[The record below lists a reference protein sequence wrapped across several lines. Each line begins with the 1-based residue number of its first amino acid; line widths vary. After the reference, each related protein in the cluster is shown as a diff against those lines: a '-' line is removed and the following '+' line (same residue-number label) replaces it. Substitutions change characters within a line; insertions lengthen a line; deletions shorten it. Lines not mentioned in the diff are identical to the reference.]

1 MPTPDASA
9 FTRQNKLRAYEN
21 QARTGNVKLTTHLYQ
36 PIVTTT
42 GLQDF
47 LPSFSIKNT
56 HPINP
61 FTRFIKYT
69 NPRLA
74 GAVIPGGS
82 GVAGNGYLNVT
93 PVKPKYIQ

>member
-9 FTRQNKLRAYEN
+9 FTRQSKLRAYEN
-21 QARTGNVKLTTHLYQ
+21 QARTGNVKLITHLYQ

-42 GLQDF
+42 GLVDF
-47 LPSFSIKNT
+47 LPSFTGKNVSA
-56 HPINP
+56 
-61 FTRFIKYT
+61 FTRFTKYT
-69 NPRLA
+69 NPRLV
-74 GAVIPGGS
+74 GANVPGGS

>member
-9 FTRQNKLRAYEN
+9 FTRQTKLRAYE
-21 QARTGNVKLTTHLYQ
+21 QQRRDGGVKLITHLYQ

-47 LPSFSIKNT
+47 LPSFTNK
-56 HPINP
+56 INSP
-61 FTRFIKYT
+61 YTRFVKYT
-69 NPRLA
+69 NPRLS
-74 GAVIPGGS
+74 GGTIPGGS

-93 PVKPKYIQ
+93 PAKPKYIQ